1 MEHQPQAARN
11 GADSRH
17 AAIVEAEVRYV
28 ERQLRAYGPMSRP
41 MLARRCR
48 ERAWREGT
56 LEEAVREG
64 FRQRRL
70 KQLPLGWV
78 ASRR

>member
-1 MEHQPQAARN
+1 MEDQPQTTRN

-17 AAIVEAEVRYV
+17 AAVVEAEMRRV
-28 ERQLRAYGPMSRP
+28 ERQLRAYGPMPRAA
-41 MLARRCR
+41 LARRCG
-48 ERAWREGT
+48 ETEWRDGT
-56 LEEAVREG
+56 LQEAVREG
-64 FRQRRL
+64 IRQRRL